1 MKKILLLTLDF
12 PPNLGGVARYLWEL
26 AAQFANDVTVIAP
39 KVVPKPNDKASSFK
53 IVRHSLLYKRFWPKW
68 LQSFFVVNKYKKEFD
83 VLWVSHILPMGYVAY
98 LVKIFLRRDYFVFL
112 HSMDFYLAVSNPWKK
127 FFAKMILSKASLV
140 VTNSKALQF
149 EVRKFVPK
157 SRYITVYP
165 CLSTGFVDKKV
176 KRANLFPFTLLS
188 VGRLVKRKGHLL
200 VLKALEEIDD
210 HKIGYV
216 IVGNG
221 PELDSLKNEVAQRG
235 LSDQVVFKSNL
246 TDDELIA
253 VYKSADLFV
262 MPTQQLGGDRE
273 GFGIVYLE
281 AAGFGLPSV
290 ASDIP
295 GVSEAVLHEETGILI
310 QEGNITELADVIRML
325 HENDKK
331 RQKLGQTAKERV
343 EAEFTYDV
351 QANRLRPYLESK

>member
-1 MKKILLLTLDF
+1 
-12 PPNLGGVARYLWEL
+12 
-26 AAQFANDVTVIAP
+26 
-39 KVVPKPNDKASSFK
+39 
-53 IVRHSLLYKRFWPKW
+53 
-68 LQSFFVVNKYKKEFD
+68 
-83 VLWVSHILPMGYVAY
+83 MGYIAY

-140 VTNSKALQF
+140 ITNSKALQF
-149 EVRKFVPK
+149 EVRKLVPRG
-157 SRYITVYP
+157 RYITVYP
-165 CLSTGFVDKKV
+165 CLSTGIVDKKV

-200 VLKALEEIDD
+200 VLKALEEVDD
-210 HKIGYV
+210 HQVGYV

-221 PELDSLKNEVAQRG
+221 PELGNLQGEVERRG
-235 LSDQVVFKSNL
+235 LSDRVIFKSNL

-253 VYKSADLFV
+253 VYKSADTFV
-262 MPTQQLGGDRE
+262 MPTEQLSNDRE

-281 AAGFGLPSV
+281 AARFGLPSI

-325 HENDKK
+325 KENADM
-331 RQKLGQTAKERV
+331 RQKLGQTARERV
-343 EAEFTYDV
+343 EGEFTCEV